1 METLGGRL
9 LQHAHEPVLCIGL
22 RRALGGAT
30 AAIAA
35 RISKALRAGTSRK
48 NVCYSR
54 FLPSRWSTRWLA
66 DDNVALLGMGFTT
79 TSATSV
85 WVFLTLALKT
95 QACCK
100 IDESREHWFIALRFV
115 GVKNREAY
123 HAHWRFAWTKDIFT
137 GKTCALENKSKL
149 WDCPYKWLEPGSL
162 LFVKSIFSIQNM
174 K

>member
-22 RRALGGAT
+22 RRGLGGAT

-100 IDESREHWFIALRFV
+100 IDESTEHWFIASRFTV
-115 GVKNREAY
+115 RGSE
-123 HAHWRFAWTKDIFT
+123 
-137 GKTCALENKSKL
+137 KS
-149 WDCPYKWLEPGSL
+149 GSL
-162 LFVKSIFSIQNM
+162 SRSLKVLGGKVGLDKGHFHGKDLRLG